1 MYREYWN
8 LGRSPFENTPDPEF
22 LYLSRTHRE
31 ALDWLTYGIVGRKG
45 AVVLTGD
52 IGCGKTV
59 LSRKVIQD
67 LPSQDFEIAV
77 VVNPS
82 LSPVELLREIL
93 HQLGLAAAPQSK
105 VDLLHAL
112 NSALITNHQARKN
125 TVIVIDEAQAI
136 KNAETLE
143 ELRLLLNFQLNDT
156 YLLTLVLIG
165 QPEWAE
171 RLSDLPQLKQRV
183 SVSYNLVPLQAQE
196 TEAYITHRVR
206 TAGAQRNLFTPEAAQ
221 FVHSSTRGTPRRI
234 NTLCDRCLLVG
245 HQVRASVIDE
255 GLVRRLAALE

>member
-1 MYREYWN
+1 MYRQYWS

-22 LYLSRTHRE
+22 LYLSPTHRE

-52 IGCGKTV
+52 VGCGKTV
-59 LSRKVIQD
+59 ISRKVIQD
-67 LPSQDFEIAV
+67 LPNHEYEIAV

-93 HQLGLAAAPQSK
+93 YQLGLAAVPQAK
-105 VDLLHAL
+105 VDLLHLL
-112 NSALITNHQARKN
+112 NSTLIAHHQASKH

-136 KNAETLE
+136 KDAATLE

-171 RLSDLPQLKQRV
+171 RLSELPQLKQRV

-196 TEAYITHRVR
+196 TEAYIVHRVR
-206 TAGAQRNLFTPEAAQ
+206 TAGAQANPFTPEAARI
-221 FVHSSTRGTPRRI
+221 VHVSTRGTPRRI
-234 NTLCDRCLLVG
+234 NTLCDRCLMVG
-245 HQVRASVIDE
+245 YQSRASVIDE
-255 GLVRRLAALE
+255 GLVRRLAAQE